1 MNKLGIFMNFCEEVG
16 LSFFLFLFALESQS
30 SVLITFLLLDLN
42 LLQFSVLFLFKPV
55 FTEYGLGT
63 Y

>member
-1 MNKLGIFMNFCEEVG
+1 MNFCEEVG

-55 FTEYGLGT
+55 FTEYGLGPK
-63 Y
+63 